1 MAASLVVE
9 ALLDEYNDCVSILD
23 FVDEDELLLKPE
35 SADEF
40 EESSTPIESFRGLLT
55 IKLTSLSLSIV
66 FMSEFSFDI
75 LLRFRFLVLA
85 GMVKFTT
92 FLCKIFNSLL
102 FTWYC
107 F

>member
-9 ALLDEYNDCVSILD
+9 ALLDEYKDCVSILD

-66 FMSEFSFDI
+66 FMLLIWAQSSVPCNTQSFI
-75 LLRFRFLVLA
+75 KSKRRRFMTPQRRA
-85 GMVKFTT
+85 
-92 FLCKIFNSLL
+92 
-102 FTWYC
+102 
-107 F
+107 